1 MQLKYAI
8 LTCLMIP
15 ALAGCDRNEEPGE
28 RPAPD
33 QVTAYISAS
42 IGASVRTGLDGV
54 GDGTSGSE
62 QPVGWKDGDQFALW
76 GIDDETGA
84 VFRAKIF
91 QLKQYNEVFSSA
103 VFAGDVEPMPEGNY
117 NYYAAYP
124 VYKNISH
131 VLEYTLPAEQSG
143 EYDPALDAMWATT
156 TGSSITASTDA
167 DGLAPISLTF
177 RHLFHLMR
185 IEIPEGR
192 NFFDRP
198 IKKLEIIFPQEVVG
212 HFAFYVRDP
221 EGLDSTTPW
230 KWTDLSNKVTVTFPD
245 DALFDASTD
254 DRKRYAWVF
263 IKPGQLKGD
272 ISFRA
277 YDADGYPSQ
286 RILAPVDKQ
295 MQAQHITPVRLSV
308 PTELPPVT
316 FRITCPDTEAYPN
329 FLGEPVT
336 ALHVEEW
343 PAGIEALGGNRDVA
357 VVDGVA
363 EMKFIF
369 REEVINT
376 ELPGAEMKVIFES
389 EHAYLTATPCTLRI
403 PEELNYEQNKA
414 DGHIPYTI
422 EHAVPYLLF
431 EDFSGVTQTMSD
443 KGSGGDTTTDPLD
456 NLGLKNWSASRYIMQ
471 QGSRFGLFYHIASSQ
486 LYTYPGRLN
495 TPAFDNIKSQ
505 TNISISYYV
514 NGNQVSFWVFGN
526 NVFQT
531 ACLFGTD
538 DQSGTL
544 NGDSAISNILDQFTA
559 DLGGDLT
566 TDLTQKR
573 EVSNFTIQKGTRLSW
588 KSEQAHISGGNS
600 CSNRT
605 LYLYLDNIK
614 VSVGSQVK
622 HADLD
627 YRTYFPLR

>member
-15 ALAGCDRNEEPGE
+15 ALAGCDRNEEPGGS
-28 RPAPD
+28 PVPD

-103 VFAGDVEPMPEGNY
+103 VFAGDVEPMPEGSY
-117 NYYAAYP
+117 DYYAIYP
-124 VYKNISH
+124 VYENIAH
-131 VLEYTLPAEQSG
+131 ILEYTLPSVQSG
-143 EYDPALDAMWATT
+143 EYDPSLDVMAATT
-156 TGSSITASTDA
+156 TGSSITESTDA

-212 HFAFYVRDP
+212 HFSFYVRDP
-221 EGLDSTTPW
+221 DGLDPSTVW
-230 KWTDLSNKVTVTFPD
+230 EWTDKSNKVTVTFPD
-245 DALFDASTD
+245 DALFDASTGD
-254 DRKRYAWVF
+254 QKRYAWVF

-277 YDADGYPSQ
+277 YDADGLPSQ

-376 ELPGAEMKVIFES
+376 ELPGAEMKVTFES
-389 EHAYLTATPCTLRI
+389 AHAYLNATPCTLRI

-422 EHAVPYLLF
+422 NHAVPYLF
-431 EDFSGVTQTMSD
+431 YEDFAGASGDEYHYASRTTTSNNDSHATANTLDGVNLPGWTGARWQTQAGTSLSATGYRSGWGSSTHSAGRVDSPALPLKITYGISVSYDFGGSSSNNQGTCNFGLSTASGPINGGKSD
-443 KGSGGDTTTDPLD
+443 NAALAEREVDNFNVGSGGSFTSLPSPKSYT
-456 NLGLKNWSASRYIMQ
+456 I
-471 QGSRFGLFYHIASSQ
+471 GSTPIGA
-486 LYTYPGRLN
+486 RLTWCCN
-495 TPAFDNIKSQ
+495 KT
-505 TNISISYYV
+505 
-514 NGNQVSFWVFGN
+514 GG
-526 NVFQT
+526 
-531 ACLFGTD
+531 G
-538 DQSGTL
+538 
-544 NGDSAISNILDQFTA
+544 
-559 DLGGDLT
+559 LGGD
-566 TDLTQKR
+566 
-573 EVSNFTIQKGTRLSW
+573 FAYIY
-588 KSEQAHISGGNS
+588 I
-600 CSNRT
+600 
-605 LYLYLDNIK
+605 DNIK
-614 VSVGSQVK
+614 VSVGSEVK

-627 YRTYFPLR
+627 YRTYFPLQ

>member
-15 ALAGCDRNEEPGE
+15 ALAGCDRNEEPGGS
-28 RPAPD
+28 PVPD

-62 QPVGWKDGDQFALW
+62 QPIGWKDGDQFALW

-84 VFRAKIF
+84 VFREKIF

-103 VFAGDVEPMPEGNY
+103 VFAGDVEPMPEGSY
-117 NYYAAYP
+117 NYYAVYPAYE
-124 VYKNISH
+124 NITH
-131 VLEYTLPAEQSG
+131 ILEYTLPAVQSG
-143 EYDPALDAMWATT
+143 EYDPSLDAMWATT
-156 TGSSITASTDA
+156 TGGSITASTDA
-167 DGLAPISLTF
+167 DGLAPISLSF

-212 HFAFYVRDP
+212 HFSFYVRDP
-221 EGLDSTTPW
+221 EGLDPSTVW
-230 KWTDLSNKVTVTFPD
+230 KWTDESNKVTVTFPD
-245 DALFDASTD
+245 EALFDASVGD
-254 DRKRYAWVF
+254 QKRYAWVF
-263 IKPGQLKGD
+263 IKPGQLKGN

-277 YDADGYPSQ
+277 YDADGLPSQ

-376 ELPGAEMKVIFES
+376 ELPGAEMKVTFES
-389 EHAYLTATPCTLRI
+389 EHAYLNATPCTLRI

-414 DGHIPYTI
+414 DGHTPYTI
-422 EHAVPYLLF
+422 NHAVPYLF
-431 EDFSGVTQTMSD
+431 YEDFAGAGGDEYNYAKQTDMSNCATANTLDGVNLPGWTGARWQTQAGTSLSATAYISTTVVHSAGRLDSPALPLKITHDISVAYDFGGNVSD
-443 KGSGGDTTTDPLD
+443 NRGTNTCAFGLSTATGPINGGYSNTATYPERRIEEFAIGSGGSFTSLP
-456 NLGLKNWSASRYIMQ
+456 N
-471 QGSRFGLFYHIASSQ
+471 
-486 LYTYPGRLN
+486 P
-495 TPAFDNIKSQ
+495 KSI
-505 TNISISYYV
+505 TISDAPI
-514 NGNQVSFWVFGN
+514 G
-526 NVFQT
+526 
-531 ACLFGTD
+531 A
-538 DQSGTL
+538 
-544 NGDSAISNILDQFTA
+544 
-559 DLGGDLT
+559 
-566 TDLTQKR
+566 
-573 EVSNFTIQKGTRLSW
+573 RLSW
-588 KSEQAHISGGNS
+588 CCNKTRGGFMGDFA
-600 CSNRT
+600 
-605 LYLYLDNIK
+605 YIYIDNIK
-614 VSVGSQVK
+614 VSVGGEVK

-627 YRTYFPLR
+627 YRSYFPLQ